1 MKSLKTSRLLV
12 ALVLSTTLV
21 PAAVA
26 QSAPQPVPIIDRVP
40 EPEDRPLSAP
50 MKLEVDATDV
60 ARAIFRVKQTIPVE
74 AGKPLTLLYPQW
86 LPGKHGP
93 RGALA
98 EMTGLK
104 VRANGLAIPSKFMLF
119 TSIRPQARARLTSNS
134 SSRRRCKAPKAVSL

>member
-1 MKSLKTSRLLV
+1 MNSRTLTRALAALALSSSLAS
-12 ALVLSTTLV
+12 
-21 PAAVA
+21 AAYA
-26 QSAPQPVPIIDRVP
+26 QKSAPQPVPIVDRVP
-40 EPEDRPLSAP
+40 EPEDRPLPAP
-50 MKLEVDATDV
+50 MVLEVDATDV

-104 VRANGLAIPSKFMLF
+104 VRAG
-119 TSIRPQARARLTSNS
+119 RQASRMDARSG
-134 SSRRRCKAPKAVSL
+134 